1 MREISAIIEK
11 LKNLNGEKA
20 VLATVVDVRGS
31 SYRLPGAKMLIC
43 ESGATVGM
51 VSGGC
56 LEADV
61 LERAKRVLK
70 KGEAQVFKY
79 DTTQNEDSVFS
90 LNMGCRGVIRILLEP
105 VEDENSLL
113 ETLEN
118 SFENRN
124 KQTIQTLISAESGK
138 DFQIGGKIIYDETKH
153 FRFENIPDF
162 LKLDEQ
168 LIKDCKD
175 FYESEDFSNIK
186 EYETER
192 GKFEFFFEKIKSPNN
207 LLIFGAGA
215 DAVPLAELARNLGW
229 KIFTADHRSAF
240 LTAER
245 FPEAERILLK
255 NIKDLPT
262 EILQKEQTAIVIM
275 THNYERD
282 LEILPAVLKSDAFYV
297 GILGPRR
304 RTETLLEELAES
316 GREFSEKLLEKLY
329 APVGLDIGADT
340 PETIALSILSEIQ
353 SVSAGREG
361 GFLRKRETSIYGRN
375 DFEI

>member
-11 LKNLNGEKA
+11 LKNLDGEKI

-31 SYRLPGAKMLIC
+31 SYRLPGAKMLIA
-43 ESGATVGM
+43 ESGETVGT

-61 LERAKRVLK
+61 LEHAKNVLK
-70 KGEAQVFKY
+70 KGRAQIFKY

-90 LNMGCRGVIRILLEP
+90 LNMGCRGIVRILLEP
-105 VEDENSLL
+105 IADENSLL
-113 ETLEN
+113 EIFEN
-118 SFENRN
+118 SFENRK
-124 KQTIQTLISAESGK
+124 KQAIVTLISAESDE
-138 DFQIGGKIIYDETKH
+138 DFQVGGKIFCDETDE
-153 FRFENIPDF
+153 FRFENFPDF
-162 LKLDEQ
+162 LESNEQ
-168 LIKDCKD
+168 LIADCKR
-175 FYESEDFSNIK
+175 FYESEDFSDIR

-192 GKFEFFFEKIKSPNN
+192 GKFELFFEKIRSPNN

-215 DAVPLAELARNLGW
+215 DAVPLAELAGNLGW
-229 KIFTADHRSAF
+229 KVIAADHRPAF

-255 NIKDLPT
+255 NIKELPT
-262 EILQKEQTAIVIM
+262 EILQRKRTAAVIM

-282 LEILPAVLKSDAFYV
+282 LEILPALLKSEAFYV

-304 RTETLLEELAES
+304 RTKTLLEEISKTDGKIGE
-316 GREFSEKLLEKLY
+316 EILEKLY

-340 PETIALSILSEIQ
+340 PETIALSILAEIQ
-353 SVSAGREG
+353 SVSAKREG
-361 GFLRKRETSIYGRN
+361 GFLRKREGSIYDRN
-375 DFEI
+375 DFEF